1 MKNLATHLKNYL
13 FAGIVVVVPLAIT
26 ILVLK
31 SIFISL
37 DEFVRPFFEPY
48 IGFWTVGMG
57 LVVTFVFILI
67 IGVLTSNIIVKRA
80 VNFSEKILFKIPVAK
95 LIYSAV
101 KQLLETFSA
110 SEKQY
115 FQSVVAVEYPGPG
128 IWSVGFVNGDVKLPG
143 DQERKLN
150 VLVLA
155 SINPTS
161 GFFIMVPES
170 KTIPLNIKV
179 EDGMKWVISGGIIKP
194 RNLRTKDATAADKG

>member
-194 RNLRTKDATAADKG
+194 RNLRTKDATVADKG

>member
-115 FQSVVAVEYPGPG
+115 FQSVVAVEYPGSG

>member
-37 DEFVRPFFEPY
+37 DEFVRPFLEPY

-57 LVVTFVFILI
+57 LVVTFVFILV

-170 KTIPLNIKV
+170 KIVPLNIKV

-194 RNLRTKDATAADKG
+194 RNLRTKDATATDKG

>member
-1 MKNLATHLKNYL
+1 MKNIVIHLKNYL

-31 SIFISL
+31 ALFVSL
-37 DEFVRPFFEPY
+37 DEFVQPLLEPY

-57 LVVTFVFILI
+57 LVITLVFILV
-67 IGVLTSNIIVKRA
+67 IGVLTSNIIVKRF
-80 VNFSEKILFKIPVAK
+80 VNFSEKIVFKIPVAK

-110 SEKQY
+110 NDKQY
-115 FQSVVAVEYPGPG
+115 FQSVIAVEYPSPG
-128 IWSVGFVNGDVKLPG
+128 IWSVGFVNGEIKLPG
-143 DQERKLN
+143 DDEKKLN
-150 VLVLA
+150 VLILA

-161 GFFIMVPES
+161 GFFIMVPET

-194 RNLRTKDATAADKG
+194 ENLKKLREAKQ